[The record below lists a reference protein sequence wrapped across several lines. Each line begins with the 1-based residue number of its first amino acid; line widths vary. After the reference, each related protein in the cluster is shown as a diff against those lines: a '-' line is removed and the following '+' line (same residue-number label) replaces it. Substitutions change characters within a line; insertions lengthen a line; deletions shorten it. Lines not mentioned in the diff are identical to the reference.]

1 MNAKHRKSNVVTRKP
16 EPDLDK
22 LQQTSSIGLICIVSF
37 KCPSIVL
44 CCWGVLKSS
53 LCGFCHLTSSTC
65 QGTSTILRDHLVPK
79 GLPPPQLLRWE
90 GKDRHKQPVSTY
102 HFNIHCTNR
111 QGSSLN
117 FVACLLKS
125 SRLNYS
131 GSQME
136 SPNSNC
142 VYVKYWGPTNCHI
155 PEHLKS
161 VHHIWPIPW
170 GSAELSPAL
179 DAQRHSGREWVDA
192 FVWPDWG
199 LNPRLPVSQCL
210 QPLGVFCSLR
220 SCGSVHP

>member
-22 LQQTSSIGLICIVSF
+22 LQQTSCIGLICIVSF
-37 KCPSIVL
+37 KRPSIVL

-53 LCGFCHLTSSTC
+53 LCGFRHLTSSTC

-90 GKDRHKQPVSTY
+90 GKDRHKQPVSTH

-117 FVACLLKS
+117 FVACLLKN

-131 GSQME
+131 GSQMG
-136 SPNSNC
+136 SPIGSKI
-142 VYVKYWGPTNCHI
+142 VLL
-155 PEHLKS
+155 LKIEVLQIVTYLS
-161 VHHIWPIPW
+161 IWNLFITFDPSLE
-170 GSAELSPAL
+170 GVLS
-179 DAQRHSGREWVDA
+179 
-192 FVWPDWG
+192 
-199 LNPRLPVSQCL
+199 
-210 QPLGVFCSLR
+210 
-220 SCGSVHP
+220 